1 MILSLLRR
9 RESSAPFRLRAERSS
24 TPTVGRVARM
34 LFACACKLVPTFAQT
49 FSWQG
54 VASGL
59 NAAGNLY
66 VLEIDANGLL
76 APEVTGRLA
85 QINAEAQAVV
95 TIASQGLVMPGLDQ

>member
-1 MILSLLRR
+1 M
-9 RESSAPFRLRAERSS
+9 
-24 TPTVGRVARM
+24 V
-34 LFACACKLVPTFAQT
+34 FACACNLVPTFAQT
-49 FSWQG
+49 FSWQV

-85 QINAEAQAVV
+85 QINAGTQAVV
-95 TIASQGLVMPGLDQ
+95 TITSQGLVMPGLAQVIRQP